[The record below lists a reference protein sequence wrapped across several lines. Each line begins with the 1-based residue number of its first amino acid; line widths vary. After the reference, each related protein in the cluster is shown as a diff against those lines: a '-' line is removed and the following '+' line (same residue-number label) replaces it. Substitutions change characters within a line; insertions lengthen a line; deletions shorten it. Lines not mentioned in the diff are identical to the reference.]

1 MNLSPERA
9 LILAVCVVG
18 LTASHTPAAV
28 ISQTYIGSFPANI
41 VGSLPD
47 QSSVLEEAITLS
59 SITNLTAFTTSY
71 ASGGFQPNLFLFNPA
86 GVAIA
91 ASSGQKPPNAA
102 ADPVP
107 GTALDAY
114 LFTSSLIPGTY
125 TLALTDFNLNQA
137 ATATNLTDG
146 FTTNYGNGATFVDVN
161 GVTRSGNYALTIDAA
176 ATAATPEPSTAFL
189 ISLGLLTAF
198 LPIMRWR
205 SSTSDS
211 SRQQSQ

>member
-1 MNLSPERA
+1 MNLRLERS
-9 LILAVCVVG
+9 LVLAVCVVG
-18 LTASHTPAAV
+18 LLGTHTQAA
-28 ISQTYIGSFPANI
+28 IIGQTYTGSFPANI

-47 QSSVLEEAITLS
+47 QGSVLEEAITLS
-59 SITNLTAFTTSY
+59 SVTDLTAFTISY

-102 ADPVP
+102 ADPVT

-146 FTTNYGNGATFVDVN
+146 FTTNYGNGTTFVDVN

-176 ATAATPEPSTAFL
+176 ATEATPEPSTAFL
-189 ISLGLLTAF
+189 ITLGLLTAF
-198 LPIMRWR
+198 LPIIRRR

-211 SRQQSQ
+211 NRQ